1 MTSATPSRRQLLK
14 TLGAGGALAAS
25 PALFSIAQAQAGPI
39 KIGFPVPLTGAFSAE
54 AQDQVRAAE
63 LAVKQFNAAGGYKG
77 RLCELLVRDDK
88 LNPGEAATRTLELI
102 EKD

>member
-1 MTSATPSRRQLLK
+1 MSQKPANLRRRRIVMAGTAMAT
-14 TLGAGGALAAS
+14 A
-25 PALFSIAQAQAGPI
+25 PALFNIARAQAGTI

-63 LAVKQFNAAGGYKG
+63 LAVKEWNAAGGHKG
-77 RLCELLVRDDK
+77 QMAELLVRDDK

-102 EKD
+102 A